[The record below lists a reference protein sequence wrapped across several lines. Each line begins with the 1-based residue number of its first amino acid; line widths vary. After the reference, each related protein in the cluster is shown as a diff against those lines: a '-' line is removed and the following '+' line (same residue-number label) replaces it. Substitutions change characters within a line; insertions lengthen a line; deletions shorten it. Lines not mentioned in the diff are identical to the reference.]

1 LQQIDRVKKT
11 GVDIT
16 TSLPN
21 KKDKMKNQESVST
34 VVDNST
40 TPPPPPVP

>member
-21 KKDKMKNQESVST
+21 EKDKMKKQESVAA
-34 VVDNST
+34 VADIST
-40 TPPPPPVP
+40 TPPPPLP

>member
-11 GVDIT
+11 GADIT

-21 KKDKMKNQESVST
+21 KKDKMKKQESVST
-34 VVDNST
+34 VADIST
-40 TPPPPPVP
+40 TPPPQLP